1 MTLTNEP
8 LELLKTDIAGRVRTS
23 PERREA
29 LLDEFERGGLSGM
42 RFAARYGLKYPTFA
56 SWVARR
62 RRERME
68 AGAGPEGEPESDP
81 ARAVQERASAP
92 APAKRVRWLEAFAD
106 NPGAEAAP
114 ARSVML
120 HLPGGVRMEVAHA
133 DQAALA
139 AALMRAFS
147 STGIPPAGGDG
158 RGHGGAPSLRVPT
171 PSFTPS
177 W

>member
-81 ARAVQERASAP
+81 ARAVQERASTS
-92 APAKRVRWLEAFAD
+92 AKRVRWLEAFAD

-147 STGIPPAGGDG
+147 STGIPPAGGG
-158 RGHGGAPSLRVPT
+158 RSHGGAPSLRVPT
-171 PSFTPS
+171 SSFTPAC
-177 W
+177 

>member
-1 MTLTNEP
+1 MTLTNES
-8 LELLKTDIAGRVRTS
+8 LELLKTDAGGRVRTP

-68 AGAGPEGEPESDP
+68 AAREPERRPQSDS
-81 ARAVQERASAP
+81 ARAVHERASVP
-92 APAKRVRWLEAFAD
+92 VPVKPLRWLEAIAD
-106 NPGAEAAP
+106 TTSAEAAP

-120 HLPGGVRMEVAHA
+120 HLPCGVRMEVEHA

-147 STGIPPAGGDG
+147 STGIPPAGGG
-158 RGHGGAPSLRVPT
+158 GGHGGASSLRVPT
-171 PSFTPS
+171 SSFTPS
-177 W
+177 C